1 MTSNLRTAFTPD
13 NDAAFDVQGN
23 AIYVDQDSLGI
34 TDMRSARRS
43 LDTVPGSPISINA
56 KSASPGAGLNHD
68 GSGNAAMGG
77 AGGAGL
83 IAGGAISAGALS
95 SSPPSN

>member
-1 MTSNLRTAFTPD
+1 MISNRQTAFTPD
-13 NDAAFDVQGN
+13 NDAAFDIQGN
-23 AIYVDQDSLGI
+23 AIYVDQDNLGV
-34 TDMRSARRS
+34 TDMRPPRRS
-43 LDTVPGSPISINA
+43 LDTITASPISTNA
-56 KSASPGAGLNHD
+56 KSPLSGAGINHD